1 MEIKQSKGDHHLEK
15 NVFGMFFRFSAWGIP
30 PNYLTTNE
38 ELPIIR
44 SKGGSAQQRYFTNT
58 LAPQK
63 QQKHSRLNHRQLRE
77 NSLTS

>member
-1 MEIKQSKGDHHLEK
+1 MLFEKNGKKQSKVDHHLEK
-15 NVFGMFFRFSAWGIP
+15 MFLLMFFRFSAWGIP

-44 SKGGSAQQRYFTNT
+44 SKEGSAQELYLTNT

-63 QQKHSRLNHRQLRE
+63 QQQIKS
-77 NSLTS
+77 